1 MSFKNRLE
9 SNREILKL
17 LSKRIE
23 ENTDERFCQ
32 MLSNLGLDRIDLC
45 YNVESSSTLGH
56 LKTVLEIE
64 DLKDE
69 TSNS

>member
-1 MSFKNRLE
+1 MSYKNRLE

-23 ENTDERFCQ
+23 ENTGERFCQ

-69 TSNS
+69 TSNA